1 MISPGRD
8 RSQPGYH
15 PTSTGPSRTQYR
27 RSRSAEN
34 RRESNPVSA
43 MRDTDY
49 QTGQQQATQFHNQR
63 QYQYHQPQQQHHR
76 QALQDAGVGP
86 GPAPRVPLNQ
96 VC

>member
-15 PTSTGPSRTQYR
+15 PTSTGSSRTDQYR

-49 QTGQQQATQFHNQR
+49 QAGQQQAAKFHSQH
-63 QYQYHQPQQQHHR
+63 QYQQQQQQQHHR
-76 QALQDAGVGP
+76 QALQGAGVGP
-86 GPAPRVPLNQ
+86 GPALRVPLNQ